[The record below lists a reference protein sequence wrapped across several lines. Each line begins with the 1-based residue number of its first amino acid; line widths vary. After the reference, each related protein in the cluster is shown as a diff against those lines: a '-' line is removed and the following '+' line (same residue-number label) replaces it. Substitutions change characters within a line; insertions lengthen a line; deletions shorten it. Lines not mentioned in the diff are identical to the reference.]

1 MTVTQE
7 HIEFVKQ
14 PKECFF
20 GYEYISQYPGWVIGE
35 IRLPLVRHSNLF
47 LLIQGFSG
55 ELFWMPQTK
64 VDFQTPWNHS
74 TRNIA
79 PSPPIMD
86 ELDMIYHD

>member
-20 GYEYISQYPGWVIGE
+20 GYEYISRYPGWVIGE

-47 LLIQGFSG
+47 LLIQSFSG
-55 ELFWMPQTK
+55 ELFWMPRNK
-64 VDFQTPWNHS
+64 VDFHTQWNHS

-86 ELDMIYHD
+86 KWNSL

>member
-1 MTVTQE
+1 VKVTKE
-7 HIEFVKQ
+7 HIEFLKE

-20 GYEYISQYPGWVIGE
+20 GYNHVTQSPGWVIGE
-35 IRLPLVRHSNLF
+35 IRLPLVLHSNLF

-55 ELFWMPQTK
+55 ELFWLPRHK
-64 VDFQTPWNHS
+64 VDFHSSWNHS

-86 ELDMIYHD
+86 KWNSL